1 MKTLKDL
8 IASLNDESFLNEFS
22 EDVRKLLE
30 EKKMEPKDAFIA
42 VAKEKGYE
50 VRSEEIDELLEQN
63 AELMSDEELGKV
75 AGGATPTILG
85 VSFVVLFIG
94 GSAGSASYM
103 VTRDLD
109 P

>member
-8 IASLNDESFLNEFS
+8 VEAMGDENFLNEFS
-22 EDVRKLLE
+22 EDVRKLSE
-30 EKKMEPKDAFIA
+30 EKKIESKDAFIA

-50 VRSEEIDELLEQN
+50 ISSEEMEELANQN

-75 AGGATPTILG
+75 AGGSSPVCLIATIVGFVTATDSYI
-85 VSFVVLFIG
+85 VSKI
-94 GSAGSASYM
+94 
-103 VTRDLD
+103 LD